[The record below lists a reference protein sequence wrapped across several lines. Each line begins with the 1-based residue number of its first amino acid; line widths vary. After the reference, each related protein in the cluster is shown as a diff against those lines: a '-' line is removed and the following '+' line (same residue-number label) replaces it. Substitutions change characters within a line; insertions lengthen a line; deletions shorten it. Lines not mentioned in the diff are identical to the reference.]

1 MIRSHSAYLSDRI
14 MNQNTVWRIM
24 AQDMEQR
31 GMSLCRQAAEID
43 KEWSTY
49 QRWLNGSQPRYF
61 DALLIIELHSMV
73 CGKEITQ
80 SRLTAT

>member
-1 MIRSHSAYLSDRI
+1 
-14 MNQNTVWRIM
+14 MNCWYQM
-24 AQDMEQR
+24 AIDMQER
-31 GMSLCRQAAEID
+31 GMTFSRQAAEID